1 MLSVCRL
8 FDSRFSF
15 EQKVTKSSISFRR
28 FENVIY
34 WRWIHFELIWLQIQR
49 IILKKIRKTHKWSK
63 INAFS
68 LRHKSKMDKLLAMAV
83 FYIGD
88 KLRCVPK
95 VKQSKNVRGKSRI
108 QWEEMANNNNKWKRH
123 SIKMYR
129 MYKHKHS
136 SPCDAIKFET
146 N

>member
-1 MLSVCRL
+1 
-8 FDSRFSF
+8 
-15 EQKVTKSSISFRR
+15 
-28 FENVIY
+28 
-34 WRWIHFELIWLQIQR
+34 
-49 IILKKIRKTHKWSK
+49 
-63 INAFS
+63 
-68 LRHKSKMDKLLAMAV
+68 MDKLLAMAE
-83 FYIGD
+83 FYIDD